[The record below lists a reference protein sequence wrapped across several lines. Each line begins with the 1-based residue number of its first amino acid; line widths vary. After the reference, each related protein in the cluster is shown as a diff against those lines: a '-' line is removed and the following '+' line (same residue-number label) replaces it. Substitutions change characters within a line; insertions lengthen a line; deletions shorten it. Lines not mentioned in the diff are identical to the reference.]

1 MVEAHR
7 YPDQVQRDA
16 TAAVLHLV
24 DQEMR
29 LYNKEDKDGTDIEEV
44 VTDVERESPSADRN
58 SKKSIPV
65 VCRYGLSS
73 ILYNQSMS

>member
-1 MVEAHR
+1 M
-7 YPDQVQRDA
+7 QRDA
-16 TAAVLHLV
+16 TAAVLHLG

-29 LYNKEDKDGTDIEEV
+29 LYSKEDKDGTGIEEV
-44 VTDVERESPSADRN
+44 VADVERESPSADRS

-73 ILYNQSMS
+73 ILYNQSTS